1 MQSPISR
8 YIRLAERWTWLV
20 VLGMFICGGVTYFIS
35 KHIPPVYQASATIVL
50 EFGTDPFH
58 AFDNVSASL
67 QATQTYAQL
76 VTSPTVLGP
85 VLANH
90 PGMTLQQ
97 LDAMITVKPEPS
109 TQLIDVDVQ
118 NRDPRLAMQ
127 LANEVCQSFAQLA
140 NTQLPGTVQILPAI
154 LPTDPIRKP
163 LQDGGIGALVGLGLA
178 LALIVLFEWIDDRL
192 SSFEQVQELL
202 GMEVLTTIPKLS
214 RKERLKQIGET
225 TLAERC
231 RILCAGLNALWAAEP
246 FKLVL
251 ITSALADEGKSTIA
265 ANLAIFL
272 ATAGKHVLLIDANLH
287 RPVLDQHFGL
297 DNRRGFSNAL
307 QEAWT
312 PHEIG
317 LNAHETDIPTLRVL
331 TAGMPLSNPA
341 DLLQSPLTT
350 QLFNHVQKAP
360 FDYVIFDA
368 PPLLPVADT
377 QLLALHVQAAMLVVD
392 VSKTP
397 RKALLRAKQ
406 LLNRTRIM
414 MLGTALNKSSWSGE
428 IHRYRSYRQQLKVD
442 TIMITPPDTPPI
454 KDLADPSIA
463 DIPTGKLADP
473 ITPMDGLVDPDNTLT
488 LSRQPKLTTT
498 DE

>member
-76 VTSPTVLGP
+76 VTSPTVLEP

-163 LQDGGIGALVGLGLA
+163 LQD
-178 LALIVLFEWIDDRL
+178 
-192 SSFEQVQELL
+192 
-202 GMEVLTTIPKLS
+202 
-214 RKERLKQIGET
+214 
-225 TLAERC
+225 
-231 RILCAGLNALWAAEP
+231 
-246 FKLVL
+246 
-251 ITSALADEGKSTIA
+251 
-265 ANLAIFL
+265 
-272 ATAGKHVLLIDANLH
+272 
-287 RPVLDQHFGL
+287 
-297 DNRRGFSNAL
+297 
-307 QEAWT
+307 
-312 PHEIG
+312 
-317 LNAHETDIPTLRVL
+317 
-331 TAGMPLSNPA
+331 
-341 DLLQSPLTT
+341 
-350 QLFNHVQKAP
+350 
-360 FDYVIFDA
+360 
-368 PPLLPVADT
+368 
-377 QLLALHVQAAMLVVD
+377 
-392 VSKTP
+392 
-397 RKALLRAKQ
+397 
-406 LLNRTRIM
+406 
-414 MLGTALNKSSWSGE
+414 
-428 IHRYRSYRQQLKVD
+428 
-442 TIMITPPDTPPI
+442 
-454 KDLADPSIA
+454 
-463 DIPTGKLADP
+463 
-473 ITPMDGLVDPDNTLT
+473 
-488 LSRQPKLTTT
+488 
-498 DE
+498 